1 MTLIQVGHENKIEF
15 HNSQANSLLTRK
27 CKPIHKLY
35 LKCLSQQHLHPA
47 TRQCVHHASQNPEGC
62 TEQLV
67 HIKHQQGARL
77 TQVDAFQTLQS
88 LLQHGR
94 LQKKRRGFG

>member
-1 MTLIQVGHENKIEF
+1 MFVIQAHSLITKSTHI
-15 HNSQANSLLTRK
+15 
-27 CKPIHKLY
+27 LY
-35 LKCLSQQHLHPA
+35 LQCLSQQHLYST

-67 HIKHQQGARL
+67 HIQHQQSARL
-77 TQVDAFQTLQS
+77 TQMDAFQTLQS

-94 LQKKRRGFG
+94 LQIRWGLERQKKEER